1 MENPLAD
8 IDDIEQIS
16 DPAERARQAG
26 QRLAAIPA
34 WQERLRKIRQAAV
47 VEMKAQN
54 LSYADIGR
62 ELGLHRNRIQQ
73 ILEGRSAGGKGGKS
87 EVAE

>member
-8 IDDIEQIS
+8 IDDIEQIT

-26 QRLAAIPA
+26 ERLAAIPT

-47 VEMKAQN
+47 VEMKSGGM
-54 LSYADIGR
+54 SYAEIGR
-62 ELGLHRNRIQQ
+62 KLDLHRNRIQQ
-73 ILEGRSAGGKGGKS
+73 ILEGRSAGGKGGKAGA
-87 EVAE
+87 AE